1 MKLPFLVDN
10 PPRLVQLETRRYK
23 TLLLCAD
30 YWLAIYSYL
39 ASYSVDTLSPF
50 QRKTVRA
57 NKLGYLLL
65 TDPIA
70 IERVLA
76 TWYERN
82 GDSSINNRSLASGA
96 GIHTMNGAK
105 PDILITHHQ

>member
-30 YWLAIYSYL
+30 YWLAVHSYL

-57 NKLGYLLL
+57 NKLGFLLL

-76 TWYERN
+76 TWHE
-82 GDSSINNRSLASGA
+82 
-96 GIHTMNGAK
+96 
-105 PDILITHHQ
+105 